1 LTSFFFAAGKICPAA
16 PVVENFQLL
25 LKFSQ
30 QRENP
35 TNHISANNCQLYCIF
50 NMADVL
56 LNDSQES
63 LTNLSEDLNAGED
76 IVGQDGSIDGGQLIE
91 VVRSFPIL
99 WNTKLRAYK
108 ETNKKNIAW
117 NNVASQLKING
128 KFTDLST

>member
-1 LTSFFFAAGKICPAA
+1 
-16 PVVENFQLL
+16 
-25 LKFSQ
+25 
-30 QRENP
+30 
-35 TNHISANNCQLYCIF
+35 
-50 NMADVL
+50 MADVL

-76 IVGQDGSIDGGQLIE
+76 IVGRYGSIDGGQLIE
-91 VVRSFPIL
+91 VVRIFPIL

>member
-1 LTSFFFAAGKICPAA
+1 
-16 PVVENFQLL
+16 
-25 LKFSQ
+25 
-30 QRENP
+30 
-35 TNHISANNCQLYCIF
+35 
-50 NMADVL
+50 
-56 LNDSQES
+56 

>member
-1 LTSFFFAAGKICPAA
+1 
-16 PVVENFQLL
+16 
-25 LKFSQ
+25 
-30 QRENP
+30 
-35 TNHISANNCQLYCIF
+35 
-50 NMADVL
+50 MADVL

-76 IVGQDGSIDGGQLIE
+76 IVGRDGSIDGGQLIE